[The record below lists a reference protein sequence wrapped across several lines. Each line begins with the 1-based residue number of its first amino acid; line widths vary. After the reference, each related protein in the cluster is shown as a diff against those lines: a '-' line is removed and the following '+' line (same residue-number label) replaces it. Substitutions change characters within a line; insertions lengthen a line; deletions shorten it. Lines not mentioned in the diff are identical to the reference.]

1 MVALSVRQAGEVD
14 EMSIKGR
21 QRYQKCVA
29 AGLTLLVLVMS
40 YIALKE
46 YDTAFLAISSDAGYI
61 KEQQIVDGGCTVL
74 AIGMEQVI
82 LYPQT
87 YELTIDAR
95 TESDAF
101 SFQVLDRWTHTLLA
115 EHAYTPGEEYHTVR
129 FTTDQTHRDV
139 IVRSIY
145 NGVKSDLDDSSATVE
160 TTWTGEKEDVL
171 KIYGYTM
178 KSDGKVGCDAKWDFC
193 FLVLFLALVFFG
205 GYRALHKGEF
215 AVLFLSILSFG
226 ASLPFFG
233 EYLPLGHDIRFHVS
247 RILSLAFA
255 IQEGQIPQRLTY
267 TLGGSEIVPIMY
279 PEILLI
285 GAGSM
290 VAAGA
295 TVFLAYKV
303 TCIFITFLTAFL
315 AYYAARSET
324 NEKTAL
330 LFAAVYVLNPYR
342 MNELFLRAAIGEALG
357 VAFLPLVVVGMW
369 QFFHEKEEQGT
380 KLLFL
385 GYTGLLS
392 SHIVLTVISAFF
404 CLVYVAAEFIA
415 HPWRIRQRLWGFR
428 KLLILGGILAA
439 VNAWFLVPFLSFLGW
454 ESAISA
460 STTPDWIQGTS
471 PYLWQVFMGGS
482 LYGDNKI
489 DYSAKDEMSVT
500 IGPALL
506 LAMVVFVFAYL
517 KDKGRDTQNNAAP
530 TLEESEYSCGK
541 WCLLFG
547 LIALYLSSPYF
558 PWTYLNENV
567 TLWAKTMGSIQ
578 YSWRILTYAS
588 LFLSVL
594 LVIVVCALFRTRTL
608 VKSMIAGGMLLLVL
622 LSGLDVATNYYSNP
636 DYMCDR
642 YDNELTTSY
651 DYVIAEVARNHGNEI
666 KAWIES
672 GDGPRSTEE
681 EGSLRIVNY
690 RRDGVNYWFSY
701 EKEEGEEVQVMMPVF
716 WYGLHKAY
724 WMDTTGSAV
733 AGNSEEIT
741 TSMNEDNQ
749 FTVVTLPAGSTE
761 GEVVLQYEEPL
772 LFRIGNWI
780 SVVSVAGLV
789 LVAVRRKV
797 ALPRKREAQ
806 V

>member
-1 MVALSVRQAGEVD
+1 ML
-14 EMSIKGR
+14 I
-21 QRYQKCVA
+21 
-29 AGLTLLVLVMS
+29 LFVLVMS

-46 YDTAFLAISSDAGYI
+46 YDTTFSAVSSVAGYL
-61 KEQQIVDGGCTVL
+61 EEPQTADGYTIL
-74 AIGMEQVI
+74 AVGMEQDV

-95 TESDAF
+95 TESNAVY
-101 SFQVLDRWTHTLLA
+101 FQVWDRRSHILLA
-115 EHAYTPGEEYHTVR
+115 EHAYTPGEEYHSVR
-129 FTTDQTHRDV
+129 FTIDRICQDV
-139 IVRSIY
+139 VVRSVY
-145 NGVKSDLDDSSATVE
+145 NENASGSDALSDANAKIQ
-160 TTWTGEKEDVL
+160 TTGQGSVL
-171 KIYGYTM
+171 RIYGYTLH
-178 KSDGKVGCDAKWDFC
+178 SDGKVGCDARWDIC
-193 FLVLFLALVFFG
+193 LWVLLIALMLFG
-205 GYRALHKGEF
+205 ACRAFYKGEF
-215 AVLFLSILSFG
+215 AVLFLSMLSWG
-226 ASLPFFG
+226 VSLPFFC
-233 EYLPLGHDIRFHVS
+233 EYLPMGHDIRFHIS

-255 IQEGQIPQRLTY
+255 IQEHQLPQRLTY
-267 TLGGSEIVPIMY
+267 TLGGAGIVPIMY
-279 PEILLI
+279 PEILLL

-295 TVFLAYKV
+295 TIFLAYKV

-315 AYYAARSET
+315 AYYAVRSEA

-330 LFAAVYVLNPYR
+330 LFATVYVLNPYR
-342 MNELFLRAAIGEALG
+342 MNELLLRAAIGEALG
-357 VAFLPLVVVGMW
+357 MAFLPLVVVGMW

-404 CLVYVAAEFIA
+404 CLVYVAAEFIV
-415 HPWRIRQRLWGFR
+415 HPWRIRQRLRGFR
-428 KLLILGGILAA
+428 KLLILGGMLAA

-454 ESAISA
+454 DFDIS
-460 STTPDWIQGTS
+460 SPTHLPTTVQHTS
-471 PYLWQVFMGGS
+471 PYVWQVFMGAV

-489 DYSAKDEMSVT
+489 DYSARDEMSVT

-506 LAMVVFVFAYL
+506 LAVVVFVFVYL
-517 KDKGRDTQNNAAP
+517 KDKGKIKQNNGAP
-530 TLEESEYSCGK
+530 ILDEKEYSYGK

-547 LIALYLSSPYF
+547 MAALYLSSPYF
-558 PWTYLNENV
+558 PWNYLNENV
-567 TLWAKTMGSIQ
+567 SIWAKTMGSIQ
-578 YSWRILTYAS
+578 FSWRILTYAS
-588 LFLSVL
+588 LFLSIL
-594 LVIVVCALFRTRTL
+594 LVIVAHGLLREKEHG
-608 VKSMIAGGMLLLVL
+608 KSLLAGGMILLVF
-622 LSGLDVATNYYSNP
+622 LSGLETATIYYSNTE
-636 DYMCDR
+636 YMCDR
-642 YDNELTTSY
+642 YDNGLTTSY
-651 DYVIAEVARNHGNEI
+651 DYVLERVMKNSGDEI
-666 KAWIES
+666 KTWLKS
-672 GDGPRSTEE
+672 GEGPRSTEE
-681 EGSLRIVNY
+681 ESSLQIVDY

-701 EKEEGEEVQVMMPVF
+701 EKEEGEEVQVTMPVF

-724 WMDTTGSAV
+724 WTDGTGSAA

-780 SVVSVAGLV
+780 SIVSVAGLV
-789 LVAVRRKV
+789 VAAVRCKV